1 MTTAFLAVLVLFSVG
16 GGVMTASSFPLEPLF
31 LESSSGWMLGKT
43 PPAATVTPFSSCT
56 HTSKNTTQGSTL
68 RTLFHWPVRK
78 VVKMVLT
85 LPVPII
91 K

>member
-56 HTSKNTTQGSTL
+56 HTSQGSTL
-68 RTLFHWPVRK
+68 RALFHWPVGK

-85 LPVPII
+85 LPVTIV